1 MANTVKAVK
10 KSRFQPKLKYI
21 KQNKVLYFMLLPTLI
36 FFLVFH
42 VIPICGMKL
51 AFFDYKIMG
60 DDVFAGLKYFQKL
73 SQHLHF
79 SNIRKYFD
87 Y

>member
-51 AFFDYKIMG
+51 
-60 DDVFAGLKYFQKL
+60 YFLIIK
-73 SQHLHF
+73 
-79 SNIRKYFD
+79 
-87 Y
+87 